1 MILSAGGEHDDG
13 HRGEFADAHTGG
25 QPVHLRHHQV
35 QDDEVEALAP
45 GQLDGGRAVEGS
57 LDLIALVL
65 KVEFDALDEQLLV
78 VHH

>member
-1 MILSAGGEHDDG
+1 MMRSK
-13 HRGEFADAHTGG
+13 
-25 QPVHLRHHQV
+25 
-35 QDDEVEALAP
+35 LAF
-45 GQLDGGRAVEGS
+45 GQLDGGRAVEGG